1 MADVGDNSKAGL
13 VSALNGALADTVALY
28 FKTKNFHWHVAGPRF
43 RDLHVLFDEQAAQLV
58 GTVDDLGERVRK
70 NDEYTLTSIGSVAK
84 ATRIKD
90 QDDVSLTADDPTL
103 AGWVGIAA
111 PLALLA
117 PQEMSAGADTR
128 PTKLLVPENDQ
139 FRSVAEA
146 REICTNWKKTSI
158 EAISGADHFF
168 STGTKTLSERV
179 TDFVVTFFQ

>member
-1 MADVGDNSKAGL
+1 MAEAGDNSKAGL

-90 QDDVSLTADDPTL
+90 QDDVSLTADAMVKELCD
-103 AGWVGIAA
+103 
-111 PLALLA
+111 
-117 PQEMSAGADTR
+117 D
-128 PTKLLVPENDQ
+128 N
-139 FRSVAEA
+139 
-146 REICTNWKKTSI
+146 
-158 EAISGADHFF
+158 
-168 STGTKTLSERV
+168 KTLHGRLLEVKEAAEEAGDNATSGVVDDWIDECEERV
-179 TDFVVTFFQ
+179 WFLNQTSK